1 MEFIGIVG
9 TYIQLLTFVFS
20 IIFLYKYNHTN
31 LRWLPLYLGF
41 AAFVEL
47 YCFYFFKTNNVWL
60 YNLVIFVQLNF
71 YLLIYNQYFDGT
83 KRKFIWF
90 LQGYF
95 NFCYI
100 GSFAFGLNDFV
111 KEPSSY
117 GYVAGGIVMIIM
129 LIMCF
134 NQMLKVSSLNGILRN
149 LFFWLSFSLLVYYA
163 TSLPLYSITNWA
175 GVLGDFKIVII
186 RIFFFS
192 VLFTQLLLI
201 FGFVCSKK
209 KYTY

>member
-41 AAFVEL
+41 AALVEL

-71 YLLIYNQYFDGT
+71 YLLIYNQYFDGA

-90 LQGYF
+90 LQGFF

-100 GSFAFGLNDFV
+100 GSFAIGLNNFV

-134 NQMLKVSSLNGILRN
+134 NQMLKVSSLNGILKN

-192 VLFTQLLLI
+192 VLFAQLLLI
-201 FGFVCSKK
+201 FGFICSKK

>member
-1 MEFIGIVG
+1 MYRSHWLAPVSF
-9 TYIQLLTFVFS
+9 
-20 IIFLYKYNHTN
+20 FLKTKNRH
-31 LRWLPLYLGF
+31 LK
-41 AAFVEL
+41 V
-47 YCFYFFKTNNVWL
+47 YFFKTNNVWL

-71 YLLIYNQYFDGT
+71 YLLIYNQYFDGA

-90 LQGYF
+90 LQVFF

-100 GSFAFGLNDFV
+100 GSFAIGLNNFV

-134 NQMLKVSSLNGILRN
+134 NQMLKVSSLNGILKN

-192 VLFTQLLLI
+192 VLFAQLLLI
-201 FGFVCSKK
+201 YGFVCSKK

>member
-41 AAFVEL
+41 AALVEL

-71 YLLIYNQYFDGT
+71 YLLIYNQYFDGA

-90 LQGYF
+90 LQGFF

-100 GSFAFGLNDFV
+100 GSFAIGLNNFV

-134 NQMLKVSSLNGILRN
+134 NQMLKVSSLNGILKN

-192 VLFTQLLLI
+192 VLFAQLLLI
-201 FGFVCSKK
+201 YGFVCSKK

>member
-41 AAFVEL
+41 AALVEL

-71 YLLIYNQYFDGT
+71 YLLIYNQYFDGA

-90 LQGYF
+90 LQGFF

-100 GSFAFGLNDFV
+100 GSFAIGLNNFV

-192 VLFTQLLLI
+192 VLFAQLLLI
-201 FGFVCSKK
+201 YGFVCSKK

>member
-71 YLLIYNQYFDGT
+71 YLLIYNQYFDGA

-90 LQGYF
+90 LQGFF

-100 GSFAFGLNDFV
+100 GSFAIGLNNFV

-134 NQMLKVSSLNGILRN
+134 NQMLKVSSLNGILKN

-192 VLFTQLLLI
+192 VLFAQLLLI
-201 FGFVCSKK
+201 YGFVYSKK